1 MRVLLMHRHRD
12 FDLYQPE
19 SWNKYGR
26 RQELDRDTLL
36 RTFLWNAPALL
47 EDLELDTLLRAMA
60 GGDEFVFAVAQ
71 QALFSGF
78 KNDLDTILYRQ
89 AVLKD
94 CITNPAVVR
103 GLYDSMTAVE
113 DETRRHWWGLSSEYP
128 GSMLYSAVDMMEMFI
143 GVLRQLRRI
152 AEEQQ
157 AAFHSEAFTSM
168 LSMLRNELG
177 EEYLA
182 EIKSHLGELKF
193 RRGALVSA
201 QLGETNE
208 GTNYLLRKTHGKEPS
223 WLDRIL
229 GKGPPGYTFSL
240 DPRNEAGGKILTN
253 MRNRGIVRVARALSQ
268 SADHVLSFFKMLRT
282 ELAFY
287 VGALNLNAHLVSKG
301 MPIVFP
307 TPRRSGERRQE
318 FRGMYDVALVLR
330 MNRAVVTNTINANRK
345 NLVIITGANQ
355 GGKSTF
361 LRSVGVAQL
370 MMQCGL
376 FVGAGA
382 FESEICPAL
391 FTHFK
396 REEDPSMKSGKFDE
410 ELSRMSE
417 IADHVV
423 PNSML
428 LFNESFAATNE
439 REGSDIAGQIVR
451 ALLDKGTKV
460 FFVTHLYEFASR
472 YYDENS
478 NGALFLRAERKDDGT
493 RTFKLV
499 EGQPLETSYGIDL
512 YREVFEIERQTP
524 SITSSS
530 HC

>member
-1 MRVLLMHRHRD
+1 MRVLLMHRDRD

-19 SWNKYGR
+19 SWNRYGR
-26 RQELDRDTLL
+26 RQEFDRGTLL
-36 RTFLWNAPALL
+36 RSLLWNAPALL
-47 EDLELDTLLRAMA
+47 QDLELDTLFRAMA
-60 GGDEFVFAVAQ
+60 GGDEFVFAIAQ

-94 CITNPAVVR
+94 CIANPTVVR
-103 GLYDSMTAVE
+103 GLYDSMTAVGE
-113 DETRRHWWGLSSEYP
+113 ETRRHWWGLSSEYP
-128 GSMLYSAVDMMEMFI
+128 GSMLYSAVDMMEMLI
-143 GVLRQLRRI
+143 GVLRQLRKI

-168 LSMLRNELG
+168 FSMLRKELG
-177 EEYLA
+177 EDYLA
-182 EIKSHLGELKF
+182 EIKDHLSELKF
-193 RRGALVSA
+193 RKGALVSA
-201 QLGETNE
+201 QLGDTNE
-208 GTNYLLRKTHGKEPS
+208 GTNYMLRKPHGKEPN
-223 WLDRIL
+223 WLDRLL
-229 GKGPPGYTFSL
+229 GKVPPGYTFRL
-240 DPRNEAGGKILTN
+240 DPRDEAGGKILTN

-268 SADHVLSFFKMLRT
+268 SAEHVLGFFKMLRT

-287 VGALNLNAHLVSKG
+287 VGALNLHAHLVSRG
-301 MPIVFP
+301 MPVIFP
-307 TPRRSGERRQE
+307 TPRRAGERKQE
-318 FRGMYDVALVLR
+318 FRSMYDVCFVLT
-330 MNRAVVTNTINANRK
+330 MNRAVVANTINANRK
-345 NLVIITGANQ
+345 NLVIITGANH

-376 FVGAGA
+376 FVGAEA

-391 FTHFK
+391 FTHYK
-396 REEDPSMKSGKFDE
+396 REEDTRMKSGKFDE

-451 ALLDKGTKV
+451 ALLEKATKV

-472 YYDENS
+472 YYDEKS
-478 NGALFLRAERKDDGT
+478 NGALFLRAERKEDGT

-499 EGQPLETSYGIDL
+499 EGQPLETSYGTDL
-512 YREVFEIERQTP
+512 YREVFEIERQP
-524 SITSSS
+524 SNVTSSS
-530 HC
+530 Q